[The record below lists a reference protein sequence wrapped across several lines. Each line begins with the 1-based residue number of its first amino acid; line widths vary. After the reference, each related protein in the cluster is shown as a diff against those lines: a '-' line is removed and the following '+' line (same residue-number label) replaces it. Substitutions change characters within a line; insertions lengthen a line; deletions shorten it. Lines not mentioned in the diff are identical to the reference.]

1 MYTSITVD
9 LDVEDVYDS
18 LSERHKKTLLDW
30 LREDGIVTRIGDTNS
45 NLINDEFTQVCGKL
59 AESYYRMNNE
69 DIDTVIKIMKKYN

>member
-30 LREDGIVTRIGDTNS
+30 LREDGIVTWIGDTSS

-59 AESYYRMNNE
+59 AESYYRMSNE
-69 DIDTVIKIMKKYN
+69 DTETVIKIMKKYN